1 MIISR
6 SPPRRGSSVLD
17 DGSRVAVIGGGPAGS
32 LCAYFLLRAAHARG
46 LDLHLDIYEPRDF
59 TLPGPIGCNMCG
71 GVVSEFLVDALA
83 AEGIT
88 IPQSVVQRPI
98 TSYIFATD
106 EGSVRIKMPTGD
118 RRIAALH
125 RGAGPRGLIGVQWTG
140 LDGYLLD
147 RAVGLGARR
156 IARRVDGLDR
166 VAGLPVVRAG
176 GDAAA
181 YDLVVSAAGVNT
193 AIGPLLGRVGL
204 SAPRPRVTRAYIT
217 ELPIDSSEIV
227 ARIGDAMH
235 IFLLR
240 IPRLEFA
247 AIIPKR
253 DVLTVCLLG
262 RNIDQEMIKAFFE
275 SPPVRRC
282 LGSTPRMPE
291 GICHCAPFIN
301 IGAVRQPFADRIVL
315 VGDCGVTRLYKDGVG
330 AAYRTA
336 KAAAATVLHWG
347 VSEADFRAHYWPTYR
362 SIARDNQFGRLLFFG
377 VREFRTL
384 RPWLR
389 GLLSVVAKEQAAS
402 RHERRMSRV
411 LWDMFTGS
419 AEYRDIFARAL
430 DPRLLG
436 PFIWD
441 SVRSAVHGDQRL
453 DADVRRAA
461 GEDRH

>member
-32 LCAYFLLRAAHARG
+32 LSAYFLLQAAHARG
-46 LDLHLDIYEPRDF
+46 LDLQLDIYEPRDF
-59 TLPGPIGCNMCG
+59 TLPGPLGCNMCG
-71 GVVSEFLVDALA
+71 GVVSELLVDALA
-83 AEGIT
+83 ADGIT
-88 IPQSVVQRPI
+88 LPHSVVQRPI
-98 TSYIFATD
+98 TSYMFTTD
-106 EGSVRIKMPTGD
+106 EGSVRIEMPA
-118 RRIAALH
+118 RNKRIVTLH
-125 RGAGPRGLIGVQWTG
+125 RGAGPRGLAGTRWTG

-147 RAVGLGARR
+147 RATALGARL
-156 IARRVDGLDR
+156 IPRRVDRLDR
-166 VAGLPVVRAG
+166 HAGRPVVRA
-176 GDAAA
+176 AATA
-181 YDLVVSAAGVNT
+181 TEYDVLVGAAGVNT
-193 AIGPLLGRVGL
+193 TAGRLFAPLGL
-204 SAPRPRVTRAYIT
+204 PAPRPRVTRAYIT
-217 ELPIDSSEIV
+217 ELPVDREEI
-227 ARIGDAMH
+227 RQYLGDAMH

-247 AIIPKR
+247 AIIPKH

-262 RNIDQEMIKAFFE
+262 RNIDREMITAFFE
-275 SPPVRRC
+275 SAPVRRC
-282 LGSTPRMPE
+282 LAFTPRVPD

-301 IGAVRQPFADRIVL
+301 IGAVSRPFADRVVL

-336 KAAAATVLHWG
+336 KAAAATALQWG

-389 GLLSVVAKEQAAS
+389 GLLSVVAKEQAGS
-402 RHERRMSRV
+402 RRERRMSRV

-441 SVRSAVHGDQRL
+441 SVRSAVRGDQRL
-453 DADVRRAA
+453 DADV
-461 GEDRH
+461 GIL

>member
-1 MIISR
+1 MTISR
-6 SPPRRGSSVLD
+6 SPPRQDRAVLET
-17 DGSRVAVIGGGPAGS
+17 GSRIAVIGGGPAGS
-32 LCAYFLLRAAHARG
+32 LCAYFLLRAARARG
-46 LDLHLDIYEPRDF
+46 LDLRVDIYEPRDF
-59 TLPGPIGCNMCG
+59 TLPGPLGCNMCG

-166 VAGLPVVRAG
+166 MAGLPVVRAG

-181 YDLVVSAAGVNT
+181 YNLVVGAAGVNT

-204 SAPRPRVTRAYIT
+204 RASRPRVTRAHIT
-217 ELPIDSSEIV
+217 ELPIESEELST
-227 ARIGDAMH
+227 RIGDAMY

-247 AIIPKR
+247 AIIPKH

-262 RNIDQEMIKAFFE
+262 RNIDTELIRAFFE
-275 SPPVRRC
+275 SAPVRRC
-282 LGSTPRMPE
+282 FQFAASIPD

-301 IGAVRQPFADRIVL
+301 IGAVRRPFADRIVL

-336 KAAAATVLHWG
+336 KAAAAAALDWG
-347 VSEADFRAHYWPTYR
+347 VSEADFRAHYWPAYR

-377 VREFRTL
+377 VRQFRDR
-384 RPWLR
+384 RPLLR
-389 GLLSVVAKEQAAS
+389 GLVSVVAKEQAGTES
-402 RHERRMSRV
+402 RRRMSRV

-419 AEYRDIFARAL
+419 AEYRDIFLRAL
-430 DPRLLG
+430 DARVLG
-436 PFIWD
+436 PFIWE
-441 SVRSAVHGDQRL
+441 SAKWAVRGGRGVRAV
-453 DADVRRAA
+453 
-461 GEDRH
+461 GEPG